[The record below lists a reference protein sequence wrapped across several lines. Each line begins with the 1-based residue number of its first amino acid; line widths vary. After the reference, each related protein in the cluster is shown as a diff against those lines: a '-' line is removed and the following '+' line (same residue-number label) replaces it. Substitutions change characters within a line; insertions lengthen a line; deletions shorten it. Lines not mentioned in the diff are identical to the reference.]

1 MLDMLKKIPSA
12 KRNHTFFLAYFTPG
26 IPMGS
31 YEKLGPAGWAAIAYI
46 YTEIYKYIYE
56 RRALLI

>member
-1 MLDMLKKIPSA
+1 
-12 KRNHTFFLAYFTPG
+12 
-26 IPMGS
+26 MGS